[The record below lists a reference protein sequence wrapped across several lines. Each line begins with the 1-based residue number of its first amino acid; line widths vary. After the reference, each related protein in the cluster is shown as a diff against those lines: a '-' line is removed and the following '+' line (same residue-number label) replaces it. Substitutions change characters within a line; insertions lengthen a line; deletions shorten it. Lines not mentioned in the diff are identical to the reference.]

1 MRWAGLERKKQKNEN
16 LFKMMNH
23 LFYPIIS
30 HESIL
35 SCLIINGL
43 LCFSVYF
50 PSMRIFTTLSRY
62 HPLYGAAPRCFPVGS
77 VLSTPFSLCTN
88 SVAHPQPIVPSPR
101 IPVCLP
107 SRNSWDCLR
116 ITTATVDLYFS
127 ILLNIAWY
135 RVAQLINLSHWSS
148 FSTSRTFCIFLH

>member
-1 MRWAGLERKKQKNEN
+1 MLDYKWSSLLLCLFPIYEN
-16 LFKMMNH
+16 LH
-23 LFYPIIS
+23 DPVQIPPPLWGCPS
-30 HESIL
+30 
-35 SCLIINGL
+35 L
-43 LCFSVYF
+43 L
-50 PSMRIFTTLSRY
+50 PM
-62 HPLYGAAPRCFPVGS
+62 GS

-107 SRNSWDCLR
+107 STNSWDCLR

-135 RVAQLINLSHWSS
+135 RVAQLINRSHWSS